1 MSLHNFRKIQSVSTD
16 FTTLNKFTSVP
27 SASLGRFSS
36 IFRCGVEG
44 QPVVELRSTLG
55 KKCIKAHTVIP
66 LYWYK
71 TSPLLSFLLRQS
83 YKSLGDQGLKGPC
96 VLPGSQID
104 LLETMTINDLSFS
117 ESVACK

>member
-1 MSLHNFRKIQSVSTD
+1 M
-16 FTTLNKFTSVP
+16 
-27 SASLGRFSS
+27 
-36 IFRCGVEG
+36 EG

-71 TSPLLSFLLRQS
+71 TSPLLAFLLRQS